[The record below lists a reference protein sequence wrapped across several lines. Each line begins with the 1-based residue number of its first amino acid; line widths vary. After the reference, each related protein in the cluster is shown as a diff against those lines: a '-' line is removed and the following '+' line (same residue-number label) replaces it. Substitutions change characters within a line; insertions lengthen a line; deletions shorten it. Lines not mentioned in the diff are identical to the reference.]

1 MLLGRFEEGRVT
13 NTYYPELGNVRPDE
27 TTVDL
32 RPFDPGVLGGLAS
45 GQIRVQVPLSGTF
58 RVQLSEEEV
67 AGSPLRVLRICVLR
81 V

>member
-27 TTVDL
+27 ATVDL
-32 RPFDPGVLGGLAS
+32 RPFDPGVLGDLAS
-45 GQIRVQVPLSGTF
+45 GQIRVQGPLSATF
-58 RVQLSEEEV
+58 RVQFSEEEV